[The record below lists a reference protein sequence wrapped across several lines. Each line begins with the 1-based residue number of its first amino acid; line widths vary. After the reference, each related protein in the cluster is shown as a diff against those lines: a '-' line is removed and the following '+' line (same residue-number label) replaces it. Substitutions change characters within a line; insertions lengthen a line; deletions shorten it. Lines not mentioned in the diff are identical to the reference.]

1 MVTYTIS
8 WFKMGKKNEKNNHT
22 VKTVLKSNRNIKIVE
37 NIYLIQ
43 GVMECIFAAA
53 ITGILFALFGGQPL
67 NILGSTGPMLVL
79 ETIIYNLCKWVN

>member
-1 MVTYTIS
+1 
-8 WFKMGKKNEKNNHT
+8 MGKKNEKNNHT

-79 ETIIYNLCKWVN
+79 ETIIYNLCK